1 MKDLAPGQSVGNY
14 RVIRR
19 IGRGGM
25 GAVYEVESLDL
36 HERYALKTF
45 VYDPDE
51 DDDDVLKNKFI
62 EEGKIL
68 ARLRHPNIARVY
80 TLAYEQELELLYF
93 VMDLVLC
100 EDGRPYSVENASFAE
115 LDEET
120 AYAWFVDVCEALD
133 YIHSQGIVHRDI
145 KPGNLLVRPDGH
157 IVLTDFGI
165 AKVRAGKMKEEVN
178 PALTMRIDGNVTV
191 LGSNHY
197 MAPEV
202 EAGGEVTPA
211 ADAYSLGVMMFEML
225 TDKWYDRVEDPW
237 TLLRN
242 RRYPWIRVLSM
253 FLAEEPTD
261 RPRGYAELAKR
272 MAKWKGS
279 NEPVAPVRKPV
290 KSTVRSR
297 GGSRLWLVAGAAM
310 ALAGFGIIALAWHF
324 LRASK
329 AEEIR
334 AVSVATSAALEEAA
348 PAVPSAAPEPV
359 GTAAEPPRSP
369 DAPVE
374 ESVAPPEAVE
384 PETADVSAAAEMVE
398 AEAADVS
405 AAAEVVETEAADT
418 DVSEEAEM
426 FDEPEAVPETP
437 PPDAAKKGYGP
448 VPDRDYSWFVGDEA
462 NPQPVA
468 FELANGVKLAL
479 QPFAPMR
486 DYLMTDAWDMGTRA
500 HLVRFTRA
508 CWISRFCVE
517 PSVLRDWDPA
527 AFEDCRGVEKA
538 VAGKYKVYRSL
549 PYRRILE
556 FCRYL
561 TERYRAQLPPGY
573 VFRLPTEAEWDRA
586 VEHPGT
592 LDAVAKAKA
601 AKWGDTFAYSSAKM
615 RSDFT
620 LVRRKLGLDG
630 FGKWETGAGQSGFLE
645 GKGILVG
652 GRGGETAAGVHD
664 VAFGVQPL
672 LDFLPAD
679 AKLAYAES
687 EVDPVQ
693 GADGLD
699 PADAKAAWVLAR
711 RWSRDRVRMNADG
724 RFVFHLAL
732 GPDLVGEKA
741 WNRRVVRE
749 NPSGTVVPPA
759 QGEWNPKHVSSALT
773 RAKEVELK
781 MTEGRTMTFCT
792 IPKGRFMMS
801 GVRDAKPH
809 RVELTYPFWISK
821 FCVTAEQR
829 REYGRYDCEGAYRLI
844 EAAFPRDP
852 VYCACNRREWEEYC
866 RFLTERYR
874 SQLPKGY
881 VFRLPTEAEFEWA
894 FVANEKADVKSV
906 VAARFNPGDKKIRE
920 SFSKRCRRENLVLS
934 KGMDTRGFVQ
944 SENICLGGLAEANVW
959 GVHDLWLDGWS
970 QWVCD
975 LYDYD
980 VASMDNIFYEEREK
994 DPLHWDGRTAL
1005 AGLVRSGRS
1014 GRALCPFATESRAHI
1029 VLGPDLVSPRERA
1042 ETESCPE
1049 SDFGGRLI
1057 EDAVVSALS
1066 SEHAPKRWCTP
1077 ARKASLLSREPAKAG
1092 EAGRAFLTESEAA
1105 PWVEI
1110 RLPKKDHLAGLVV
1123 ETLANRNFTAHL
1135 TVWISEDGEHWREV
1149 AKCERT
1155 LGRYRIDLRG
1165 RTTAAA
1171 KYVRIGREPGH
1182 VVSPFALHKVRLYGK
1197 GGRAAN

>member
-120 AYAWFVDVCEALD
+120 AYAWFVDVCKALD

-272 MAKWKGS
+272 MVKWKGS
-279 NEPVAPVRKPV
+279 NEPVAPVRKSV

-384 PETADVSAAAEMVE
+384 PEAADVSAAAEMVE
-398 AEAADVS
+398 TEAADVS

-418 DVSEEAEM
+418 DVSEEAEA

-586 VEHPGT
+586 IDVHGCQGI
-592 LDAVAKAKA
+592 A
-601 AKWGDTFAYSSAKM
+601 
-615 RSDFT
+615 
-620 LVRRKLGLDG
+620 RKLRQSNWTDSILYDSASMHAEFAKTRQRFDLDK
-630 FGKWETGAGQSGFLE
+630 FGRWENGPGCSGFLV
-645 GKGILVG
+645 GKGVLIG
-652 GRGGETAAGVHD
+652 GRSMETPNGLSD
-664 VAFGVQPL
+664 VAFGCQPL
-672 LDFLPAD
+672 LDCLPVGRE
-679 AKLAYAES
+679 LVYAEA
-687 EVDPVQ
+687 ERDPLH

-699 PADAKAAWVLAR
+699 FGDVSKAWVLGRQWLAGR
-711 RWSRDRVRMNADG
+711 AHLDADG
-724 RFVFHLAL
+724 SFVFHLAL
-732 GPDLVGEKA
+732 GPDLVAEQA
-741 WNRRVVRE
+741 WRTRVVSE
-749 NPSGTVVPPA
+749 NVAAKELPPTHY
-759 QGEWNPKHVSSALT
+759 EWNPARIPPKLSRPREIDFKLSDGA
-773 RAKEVELK
+773 
-781 MTEGRTMTFCT
+781 TMTFCAV
-792 IPKGRFMMS
+792 PKGKFTMS
-801 GVRDAKPH
+801 NVNGQKTKSH
-809 RVELTYPFWISK
+809 KVELTYAFWMTK
-821 FCVTAEQR
+821 YCVTAEQR
-829 REYGRYDCEGAYRLI
+829 REYGRYDCEGACRTL
-844 EAAFPRDP
+844 EKTFPNDP
-852 VYCACNRREWEEYC
+852 VYCAFNRREWEGYC

-874 SQLPKGY
+874 EQIPEGY

-894 FVANEKADVKSV
+894 FVGDEKREARTVPAGRNSGDRKSMERF
-906 VAARFNPGDKKIRE
+906 AKRLKKEGLSLARD
-920 SFSKRCRRENLVLS
+920 
-934 KGMDTRGFVQ
+934 MDGRGFVQ
-944 SENICLGGLAEANVW
+944 SENLCLGGIADPNAW
-959 GVHDLWLDGWS
+959 GIYDLWLDGWT
-970 QWVCD
+970 QWTED
-975 LYDYD
+975 LYDFD
-980 VASMDNIFYEEREK
+980 VTGSSFGNPERNVVYREREK
-994 DPLHWDGRTAL
+994 DPFHWDGSA
-1005 AGLVRSGRS
+1005 AKGGLLRGGRS
-1014 GRALCPFATESRAHI
+1014 GRALCGFEYESRAHL
-1029 VLGPDLVSPRERA
+1029 VLAPDFVTPLREQ
-1042 ETESCPE
+1042 PQ
-1049 SDFGGRLI
+1049 
-1057 EDAVVSALS
+1057 
-1066 SEHAPKRWCTP
+1066 
-1077 ARKASLLSREPAKAG
+1077 
-1092 EAGRAFLTESEAA
+1092 AA
-1105 PWVEI
+1105 MP
-1110 RLPKKDHLAGLVV
+1110 
-1123 ETLANRNFTAHL
+1123 
-1135 TVWISEDGEHWREV
+1135 
-1149 AKCERT
+1149 
-1155 LGRYRIDLRG
+1155 
-1165 RTTAAA
+1165 
-1171 KYVRIGREPGH
+1171 VRFMR
-1182 VVSPFALHKVRLYGK
+1182 
-1197 GGRAAN
+1197 